1 MLTVCDTTCRQ
12 QRSVRRLARSRD
24 VTAVGNSLAEI
35 ISSTLTQTLWRL
47 VKCSCEK
54 VPARAIIT
62 FWSKVD
68 FDYTYFSDSSWTC
81 AAI

>member
-47 VKCSCEK
+47 VKCSCEG
-54 VPARAIIT
+54 VT